1 MAALAGVAGVPDSV
15 RAEETGPRE
24 WGDAEMERFL
34 ATAEIIERET
44 LPTGVTES
52 ERATLSDGVRTHDA
66 HVQTVDVYRR
76 KFRTPRRTHL
86 DFRDS
91 YRYNIAAYRIDR
103 LLGLYMVP
111 VSVERAVGGKKA
123 AVTWW
128 VEDVAMTVLE
138 KHRQHI
144 DPPDMRAWSQQ
155 RFLGRL
161 FNQLVGNI
169 DAHLGNHLITTGWR
183 LWLVDFTRAFRP
195 HKKLPKPEE
204 LGCVDR
210 SLLSALRGL
219 SREALDEATGDV
231 LAGRERKSVLARRD
245 RLVEHYERRLEAEGE
260 ALVFCDRSGG
270 GSEASRK
277 SPPKRVGPL
286 FALLHGFPL

>member
-1 MAALAGVAGVPDSV
+1 MAALAAVPAAPGE
-15 RAEETGPRE
+15 RASEAAPRE
-24 WGDAEMERFL
+24 WDDAEKERFL

-52 ERATLSDGVRTHDA
+52 ERATLSDGERTHDA

-76 KFRTPRRTHL
+76 KFKTPRRTHL

-91 YRYNIAAYRIDR
+91 YRYNVAAYRVDR

-111 VSVERAVGGKKA
+111 VSVERTVGGKRA

-128 VEDVAMTVLE
+128 IEDVAMSVLE

-144 DPPDMRAWSQQ
+144 DPPDMRAWSQE
-155 RFLGRL
+155 RFQGRL
-161 FNQLVGNI
+161 FNQLIGNI
-169 DAHLGNHLITTGWR
+169 DAHLGNHLITTDWK

-204 LGCVDR
+204 LGCVEP
-210 SLLSALRGL
+210 SLLAALRGL
-219 SREALDEATGDV
+219 SREALEEATGDV
-231 LAGRERKSVLARRD
+231 LAGRERKSLLARRD
-245 RLVEHYERRLEAEGE
+245 RLLEHYERRLEAEGE
-260 ALVFCDRSGG
+260 SLVFCQRTGG
-270 GSEASRK
+270 GAEPAAGAY
-277 SPPKRVGPL
+277 PNG
-286 FALLHGFPL
+286 